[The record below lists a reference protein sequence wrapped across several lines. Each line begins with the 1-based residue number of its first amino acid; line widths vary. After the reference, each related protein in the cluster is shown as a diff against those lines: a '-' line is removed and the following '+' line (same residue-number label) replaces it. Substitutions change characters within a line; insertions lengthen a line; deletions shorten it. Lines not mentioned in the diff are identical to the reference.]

1 MLPVNFSIGFYNA
14 RGKVLEA
21 VKRSTIRLD
30 KSEENIAG
38 VLIPSLT
45 VREFE
50 DNDSA
55 MGQIGLERGGHVIQ
69 KCRDKFRSILSLLI
83 DIASLQVANYLNQAS
98 FITLD
103 EKIKVTNRRVNALEH
118 IVIPRFYA
126 IYAYIEQELDE
137 LAREDLFRIKKVLG
151 NKVKHE
157 EE

>member
-83 DIASLQVANYLNQAS
+83 DIASLQVANYLN
-98 FITLD
+98 
-103 EKIKVTNRRVNALEH
+103 
-118 IVIPRFYA
+118 
-126 IYAYIEQELDE
+126 
-137 LAREDLFRIKKVLG
+137 
-151 NKVKHE
+151 
-157 EE
+157 